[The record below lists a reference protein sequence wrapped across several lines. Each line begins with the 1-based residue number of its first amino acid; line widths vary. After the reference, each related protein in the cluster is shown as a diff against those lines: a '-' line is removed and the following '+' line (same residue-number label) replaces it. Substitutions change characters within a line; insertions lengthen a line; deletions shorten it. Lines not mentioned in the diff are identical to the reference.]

1 MFDSLLSTKMLI
13 AVHTIKDLLA
23 QIKKIEDD
31 SQTLTIEKLSKIKNI
46 KEEMTKVSAEIDF
59 IKRECTLLTSRNVN

>member
-31 SQTLTIEKLSKIKNI
+31 SQTPTIEKLSKIKNI